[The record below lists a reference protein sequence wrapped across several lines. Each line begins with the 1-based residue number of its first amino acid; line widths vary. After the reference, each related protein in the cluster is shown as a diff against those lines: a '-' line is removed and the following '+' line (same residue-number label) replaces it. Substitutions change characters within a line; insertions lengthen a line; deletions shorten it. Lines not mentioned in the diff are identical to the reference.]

1 MSTRIP
7 WSNGKAQACKA
18 LSYQFNSDRNLQRKG
33 VVVLNIILSKDNL
46 EQYIVDTYGNNYNYF
61 FKCGEHLLNIK
72 PLIQAEYGE
81 DNDCT
86 LVSILTILNYRI
98 GNLNLNYWYSIIE
111 RVAKKYFYTGQTGT
125 LPFFINSIMKRVTP
139 EYNSYVRYLKNIG
152 FNFNTIKR
160 QLDRDNPVI
169 ISMMNDGR
177 NVYKNHSIVV
187 IGYNMYKIDNRNIRI
202 LAVYDN
208 WSREVRYIDYERL
221 SMISSINYYAP
232 IAQLDRAQDF

>member
-1 MSTRIP
+1 MVRHGPAKP
-7 WSNGKAQACKA
+7 WGISSILIGTSK
-18 LSYQFNSDRNLQRKG
+18 RK
-33 VVVLNIILSKDNL
+33 VDDIMNIRLSKDNL

-61 FKCGEHLLNIK
+61 FRYGEHLLNIK
-72 PLIQAEYGE
+72 PLIQDEYGE
-81 DNDCT
+81 ENDCT
-86 LVSILTILNYRI
+86 LVSILTILNHRI
-98 GNLNLNYWYSIIE
+98 YNLDLNYWYSIIE
-111 RVAKKYFYTGQTGT
+111 RVAKRYFYTGKNGT

-139 EYNSYVRYLKNIG
+139 ECNPHVRYLKNIG
-152 FNFNTIKR
+152 FNFNTIRR
-160 QLDRDNPVI
+160 QLDQGNPVI

-187 IGYNMYKIDNRNIRI
+187 IGYNVYKIDNRNIRM

-232 IAQLDRAQDF
+232 VA